1 MSHLRFDRKP
11 NPGNK
16 TCRWL
21 IVNPAGDEDTGTGQ
35 LGFIEYRPTWRRYV
49 WGTLNN
55 AIFDVECTKEIV
67 DFLLAHKDDRQ

>member
-1 MSHLRFDRKP
+1 MKHLSFEHVA

-21 IVNPAGDEDTGTGQ
+21 IFNVATLQAGNE
-35 LGFIEYRPTWRRYV
+35 LGFIEYRPTWRKYV

-55 AIFDVECTKEIV
+55 AIFDVGCTQEIV
-67 DFLLAHKDDRQ
+67 DFLNLHKDDRQ